1 MTRSRGFLQ
10 HVPMVIAA
18 WLCIAMPCS
27 AQTLTTNP
35 ASPAPASPAFDSI
48 VIRANPNGDPAKG
61 QWSLPGIG
69 RFQASSVSVELLIR
83 LAYNI
88 DAKQIANQPSWL
100 NSRLFDVT
108 AKPEAGVSL
117 SREEL
122 RPRLQDLLQQRFH
135 LVTHRETREVP
146 GYALVAA
153 KHGAKLQPTKGAP
166 FPGFRSNVNPGN
178 LKGLSWSMDDLATY
192 ITSLIEEPIAN
203 QTGIQGRYDVSIEYA
218 PDDAVASNL
227 PSLFTALQETL
238 GLRLISCKVPVQMLV
253 IDSVDETPTP
263 N

>member
-1 MTRSRGFLQ
+1 MMRSKAFFQ
-10 HVPMVIAA
+10 HLPIAMA
-18 WLCIAMPCS
+18 VCLCIALPCS
-27 AQTLTTNP
+27 AQTLETKP
-35 ASPAPASPAFDSI
+35 AAAASPAFDSI
-48 VIRANPNGDPAKG
+48 IIRPNPNGDPSQG
-61 QWSLPGIG
+61 QWTRPGLG
-69 RFQASSVSVELLIR
+69 RFQATAVSVALLIR

-88 DAKQIANQPSWL
+88 DAKQIANQPGWL

-117 SREEL
+117 AREEL

-146 GYALVAA
+146 GYALVIA

-178 LKGLSWSMDDLATY
+178 LKGLNWSMTDLATY
-192 ITSLIEEPIAN
+192 ITSLIGQPVAD

-218 PDDAVASNL
+218 PDDAVDSNL

-238 GLRLISCKVPVQMLV
+238 GLRLVSHKVPVEMLV
-253 IDSVDETPTP
+253 IDSIDEAPTP

>member
-1 MTRSRGFLQ
+1 MHSKGFLQ
-10 HVPMVIAA
+10 HLLMYMAVC
-18 WLCIAMPCS
+18 LCIAMPSS
-27 AQTLTTNP
+27 AQTLATKP
-35 ASPAPASPAFDSI
+35 ASPAPASLAFDSI
-48 VIRANPNGDPAKG
+48 IIRPNPNGDPAQG
-61 QWSLPGIG
+61 QWSRPGLG

-83 LAYNI
+83 LAYNV
-88 DAKQIANQPSWL
+88 DANQIVNQPTWL
-100 NSRLFDVT
+100 KSRLFDVT

-122 RPRLQDLLQQRFH
+122 RPRLQNLLQQRFH

-146 GYALVAA
+146 GYALVVA
-153 KHGAKLQPTKGAP
+153 KHGAKLQATKGAP

-178 LKGLSWSMDDLATY
+178 LKGLNWSMTDLATY
-192 ITSLIEEPIAN
+192 ITSLIGQPVAD
-203 QTGIQGRYDVSIEYA
+203 QTGIQGRYDVSVEYA
-218 PDDAVASNL
+218 PDDAPGSNL

-238 GLRLISCKVPVQMLV
+238 GLRLVSRKVPVQMLV